1 MKNKNIII
9 TSLIGIGLSLS
20 LTACGGGGDDSNPQ
34 TEPSYKK
41 LTDDEIGKR
50 IEKIGETDWSQK
62 KVEFAQNN
70 INFQF
75 DSNSL
80 SGETSPPGSF
90 FEPKFRK
97 TFKYNGDLKISRAS
111 MAKGSTKNSYIISSS
126 ELINKKE
133 FIAIYKK
140 NNTFTAITQPEN
152 LIKTE
157 VNTLDNNEIQF
168 IFPLILPEGGKDV
181 LNQTNGTYTVFN
193 YTTNDDKGDRYG
205 SAWLNK
211 DTRLKLNPSKCGDI
225 AKDNNN
231 WIKTSDKEQGDEDM
245 IYKFNPSAPNNKESR
260 TLLVP
265 TGGLSGCTIEVYNQQ
280 VGNNQFVRL
289 IDSGNIRS
297 YKK

>member
-181 LNQTNGTYTVFN
+181 LKITNGINTVFN
-193 YTTNDDKGDRYG
+193 YATNGDKGDRHG

-211 DTRLKLNPSKCGDI
+211 DTRLKLNPSLCGDI
-225 AKDNNN
+225 QDPNL
-231 WIKTSDKEQGDEDM
+231 WIKTSEKVDNDT
-245 IYKFNPSAPNNKESR
+245 IYKFNPSVTDNKIENR
-260 TLLVP
+260 TLIVP
-265 TGGLSGCTIEVYNQQ
+265 KGHSSDCTVEIYNQQ

-289 IDSGNIRS
+289 IDKGNIRS
-297 YKK
+297 YPKQ